1 MNHSFEQE
9 IRYKILKI
17 LAAEP
22 HIAQRELARRM
33 GISLG
38 KTNFVLSELAE
49 KGIIKI
55 KRFKDSP
62 QKIPYSYM
70 LTPLGLEQKAKITA
84 LFLKRKLMEYEEI
97 KYQIAEITEELKTVE
112 NLGDSGLHLLKE
124 TAKI

>member
-1 MNHSFEQE
+1 
-9 IRYKILKI
+9 
-17 LAAEP
+17 
-22 HIAQRELARRM
+22 M

-55 KRFKDSP
+55 KRFKDAP

-97 KYQIAEITEELKTVE
+97 KYQIEEITEELKTVE